1 MQLQQQGASQV
12 TIAALVGLN
21 RDTVRCYLNA
31 SSFPEITR
39 PGKRSHLDPYKTYLQ
54 QRWAEGEQNVK
65 HLLVELREQGY
76 RQARTIVY
84 DYLRTLPKLPEEG
97 NASVAQKKSVVDSA
111 TQTAPSA
118 REAPRLFLSNTQNQR
133 IS

>member
-12 TIAALVGLN
+12 TSAALVGLN

-76 RQARTIVY
+76 RQGETIVY
-84 DYLRTLPKLPEEG
+84 DYLRTLRKPPEGMGISEVQKTT
-97 NASVAQKKSVVDSA
+97 AVHSSAQRALSVG
-111 TQTAPSA
+111 
-118 REAPRLFLSNTQNQR
+118 EAAW
-133 IS
+133 